1 MSQTQKKT
9 SRVDKWL
16 VSPLLLTKNRTHQ
29 LAYVAVTTAF
39 IIVANMFFEF
49 KFIDTQFSLT
59 LAISALSGI
68 VLGPAP
74 GFVACFLGDLV
85 GFLYHSS
92 GYPYMPWIG
101 IAMGMAA
108 VITGLCFYVIAKNG
122 KGWLYAKLGI
132 ACFLIFAVCTVGI
145 NTTAFWFLYSKGKVP
160 YFTYLVT
167 RIFVQGQIWNSLF
180 NSVILFISAPVLYQM
195 KDLRLQTKK

>member
-1 MSQTQKKT
+1 MSQTQKKL
-9 SRVDKWL
+9 SKVDKWL

-29 LAYVAVTTAF
+29 IAYVAVTTAF

-49 KFIDTQFSLT
+49 KFMDTQFSLT

-68 VLGPAP
+68 LLGPAP

-108 VITGLCFYVIAKNG
+108 VLTGLSVYVIPKNG
-122 KGWLYAKLGI
+122 KGWLDAKLGV
-132 ACFLIFAVCTVGI
+132 ASLLIFAVCTVGI
-145 NTTAFWFLYSKGKVP
+145 NTTAFWFLYSKGKVS
-160 YFTYLVT
+160 YFTYLIT
-167 RIFVQGQIWNSLF
+167 RIFIQGQIWNSVFNTVVLF
-180 NSVILFISAPVLYQM
+180 VSAPVLYQM
-195 KDLRLQTKK
+195 KALRL

>member
-1 MSQTQKKT
+1 MSQTQKKL

-16 VSPLLLTKNRTHQ
+16 ISPLLLTKNRTHQ
-29 LAYVAVTTAF
+29 IAYVAVTTAF

-59 LAISALSGI
+59 LTISALSGI
-68 VLGPAP
+68 LLGAAP

-101 IAMGMAA
+101 VAMGMAA
-108 VITGLCFYVIAKNG
+108 VITGLIFHAIPKNG
-122 KGWLYAKLGI
+122 KGWLYVKVAI
-132 ACFLIFAVCTVGI
+132 ASLLIFAVCTVAI

-160 YFTYLVT
+160 YFTYLIS
-167 RIFVQGQIWNSLF
+167 RIFIQGQIWNSIF
-180 NSVILFISAPVLYQM
+180 NTVLLFISAPVLYKM
-195 KDLRLQTKK
+195 KALRLQSRE